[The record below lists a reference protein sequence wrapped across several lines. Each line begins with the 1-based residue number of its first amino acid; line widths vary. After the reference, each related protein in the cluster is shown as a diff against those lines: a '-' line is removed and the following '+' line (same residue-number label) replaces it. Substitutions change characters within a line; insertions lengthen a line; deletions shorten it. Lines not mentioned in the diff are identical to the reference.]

1 MRNVTQL
8 LTQLFL
14 ITAIS
19 IPIAMAQE
27 LAKPKRI
34 GYVVYGS
41 SEVRS
46 HLERAFLEGMR
57 DQGYVEGKNLVVE
70 RIYAESDSGRLR
82 EGAGALAALKLD
94 AIVTTCSPST
104 KAAKEA
110 VLLSG
115 TPVLMSVVSDPVGQG
130 LIKSLSRPGGNV
142 SGRASQGEE
151 VLPKMLELLTAAS
164 PNAGRVAVLYNT
176 RNSVHPNLWS
186 ALLESARSRGV
197 ELVRIDVSG
206 PAELPAAFERMAKER
221 FRALLV
227 LGDDPMTFTRR
238 PQVVALA
245 QKSGIPA
252 IFGVS
257 EFVEQGGL
265 MSYGENYS
273 SSYRSTASHVSKVLA
288 GSRPADLPVERPTK
302 FELVINLTTAK
313 ALGLKFPQSILVRAD
328 RVIE

>member
-8 LTQLFL
+8 LAQLFL

-19 IPIAMAQE
+19 IPVATAQE
-27 LAKPKRI
+27 LTKPKRI

-41 SEVRS
+41 SGVRS

-57 DQGYVEGKNLVVE
+57 DKGYVEGKNLVIE

-104 KAAKEA
+104 KAVKDAT
-110 VLLSG
+110 LLSG
-115 TPVLMSVVSDPVGQG
+115 TPVLMSAVSDPVGQG

-151 VLPKMLELLTAAS
+151 VIPKMLELLTAAS

-176 RNSVHPNLWS
+176 QNPVHPNLWS
-186 ALLESARSRGV
+186 ALQDSARLPGV
-197 ELVRIDVSG
+197 KLVRIDVSG
-206 PAELPAAFERMAKER
+206 PAEIPTAFERMAKER
-221 FRALLV
+221 LRALLV

-238 PQVVALA
+238 EHVVALA
-245 QKSGIPA
+245 QKGGIST

-265 MSYGENYS
+265 MSYGENQA

-288 GSRPADLPVERPTK
+288 GSRPAELPVERPTK
-302 FELVINLTTAK
+302 FELVINLNTAN
-313 ALGLKFPQSILVRAD
+313 ALGVKFPQSILVRAD

>member
-1 MRNVTQL
+1 MRNMTQL
-8 LTQLFL
+8 LTHLFL
-14 ITAIS
+14 ITVIS
-19 IPIAMAQE
+19 IPVAMAQA
-27 LAKPKRI
+27 LTKPKRI
-34 GYVVYGS
+34 GYVVYGP
-41 SEVRS
+41 SEVRG
-46 HLERAFLEGMR
+46 HLESAFLEGMR
-57 DQGYVEGKNLVVE
+57 DHGYVEGKNLVVE
-70 RIYAESDSGRLR
+70 RIYAEGDSGRLR

-110 VLLSG
+110 TRLSG

-130 LIKSLSRPGGNV
+130 LIKSLSRPGSNV
-142 SGRASQGEE
+142 SGRASQGED

-164 PNAGRVAVLYNT
+164 PNAKRVAVLYNT
-176 RNSVHPNLWS
+176 QNSVHPNLWS
-186 ALLESARSRGV
+186 ALQDNSKSSSV

-206 PAELPAAFERMAKER
+206 PTELPAAFERMANER

-238 PQVVALA
+238 ALVVALA
-245 QKSGIPA
+245 QKSGIPT
-252 IFGVS
+252 IFSVS

-288 GSRPADLPVERPTK
+288 GSRPAELPVERPTK
-302 FELVINLTTAK
+302 FELVINLKTAK
-313 ALGLKFPQSILVRAD
+313 ALGLKFPQSVLVLAD

>member
-1 MRNVTQL
+1 MRDVTRL
-8 LTQLFL
+8 LTRFFL
-14 ITAIS
+14 ITAIF
-19 IPIAMAQE
+19 IPVAMAQD
-27 LAKPKRI
+27 LTKPKRI

-41 SEVRS
+41 SEVRG

-82 EGAGALAALKLD
+82 EGARALAALKLD

-104 KAAKEA
+104 KAVKEST
-110 VLLSG
+110 LPFG
-115 TPVLMSVVSDPVGQG
+115 TPVLMSAVSDPVGQR
-130 LIKSLSRPGGNV
+130 LIQSLSRPGGNV

-176 RNSVHPNLWS
+176 QNSVHPNLWS
-186 ALLESARSRGV
+186 ALRDNAGSLGV
-197 ELVRIDVSG
+197 ELVRIDIGSL
-206 PAELPAAFERMAKER
+206 AELPTAFERMAKER

-227 LGDDPMTFTRR
+227 LGDDPMTFTGRA
-238 PQVVALA
+238 QVVALA
-245 QKSGIPA
+245 RKSGIPA

-273 SSYRSTASHVSKVLA
+273 NSYRSTASHVGKVLA
-288 GSRPADLPVERPTK
+288 GSRPAELPVERPTR
-302 FELVINLTTAK
+302 FELVINLKTAK